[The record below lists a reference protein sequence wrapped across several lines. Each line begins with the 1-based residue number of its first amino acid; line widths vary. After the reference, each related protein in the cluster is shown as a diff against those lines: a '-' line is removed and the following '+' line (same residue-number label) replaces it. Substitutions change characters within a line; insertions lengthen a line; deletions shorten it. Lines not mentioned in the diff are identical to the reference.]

1 MSDADWEFGL
11 ARSLGM
17 FLNGHGIHDRNRR
30 GEHVVDQSFLLFF
43 NAHFEP
49 LVFCVPAENFGTSWE
64 IVIDTRVP
72 DARISTAAVPTA
84 AAVGEAGDA
93 GPGAGPY
100 TGHVGLL
107 DTRAT
112 SRIVKA
118 NDPIEVDA
126 RSALVLRCAD

>member
-1 MSDADWEFGL
+1 MSDTDWEFGL

-17 FLNGHGIHDRNRR
+17 FLNGHGIPDRNHR
-30 GEHVVDQSFLLFF
+30 GETVVDQSFLLFF

-49 LVFCVPAENFGTSWE
+49 LGFRVPPENFGTSWE

-72 DARISTAAVPTA
+72 TAVVTA
-84 AAVGEAGDA
+84 AAGAAGTRESAAPDA
-93 GPGAGPY
+93 
-100 TGHVGLL
+100 
-107 DTRAT
+107 RAT